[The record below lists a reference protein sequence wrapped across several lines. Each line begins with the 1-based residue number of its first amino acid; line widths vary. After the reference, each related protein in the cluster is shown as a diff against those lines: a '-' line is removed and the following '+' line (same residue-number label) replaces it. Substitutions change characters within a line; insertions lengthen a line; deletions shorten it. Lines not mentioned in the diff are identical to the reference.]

1 MDNEAADEEEA
12 FAQLKRFLSYL
23 PHSVW
28 EAPPLAAE
36 TDPADRRAEEL
47 VSLVP
52 RDPRRTYKMRRALE
66 LVLDRDSFFELGR
79 RFGPSL
85 ITGLARLGGRSVGV
99 IASDPEHYAGGL
111 TAEAS
116 DKLARFVDTCD
127 QFHLPLV
134 NFVDQPGFVIG
145 TESER
150 RGTIRRGTR
159 ALFAVYQGSV
169 PTASI
174 LASSE

>member
-1 MDNEAADEEEA
+1 MG
-12 FAQLKRFLSYL
+12 
-23 PHSVW
+23 
-28 EAPPLAAE
+28 APGGNYQHIE
-36 TDPADRRAEEL
+36 TSPG
-47 VSLVP
+47 
-52 RDPRRTYKMRRALE
+52 M
-66 LVLDRDSFFELGR
+66 F
-79 RFGPSL
+79 
-85 ITGLARLGGRSVGV
+85 
-99 IASDPEHYAGGL
+99 GGL

-159 ALFAVYQGSV
+159 ALFAVYQAICRIIGIVVNAAGIPPDRISF
-169 PTASI
+169 PHA
-174 LASSE
+174 LAAATDTVSAFSP